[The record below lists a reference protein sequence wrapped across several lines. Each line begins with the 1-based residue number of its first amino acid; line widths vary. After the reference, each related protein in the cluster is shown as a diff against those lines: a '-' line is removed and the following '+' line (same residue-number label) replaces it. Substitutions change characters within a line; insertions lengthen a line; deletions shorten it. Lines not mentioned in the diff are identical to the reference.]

1 MKKQFYQCGNR
12 AVAITLLL
20 VLALALNPAVT
31 AQKQSRDGIQLRISY
46 EHGYRAGY
54 ADGYD
59 AGENDFADRMGRE
72 FQRHTLYQEAD
83 RGYESRFGP
92 RVDYK
97 EGYSLGFEVGYFDGY
112 VGRAFDLK
120 IPPNVAHPGASII
133 PLKDQKDRERRKTQ
147 PLVTE
152 GVLLRIRLET
162 GLTTETNCEGDRFTA
177 RVIEPSKY
185 EGAVIQGHVAKIER
199 SGRMTGRT
207 EMALDFDAITLR
219 NGRSGTFNA
228 QIEKVF
234 ATESVKSVDGE
245 GNIESASKTKETEI
259 RSIGGAVLG
268 AVIGGIAG
276 GGKGAAIG
284 AVIGA
289 GVGAG
294 SVYVQGDKDLILEPG
309 AQMIVRTGNSAR

>member
-1 MKKQFYQCGNR
+1 MKKQFYQWGNR
-12 AVAITLLL
+12 AIAITLLL
-20 VLALALNPAVT
+20 GLVLALNPGVT
-31 AQKQSRDGIQLRISY
+31 AQKQSRDGIQLRIAY
-46 EHGYRAGY
+46 QHGYRAGY

-59 AGENDFADRMGRE
+59 AGKNDFADRMGRDY
-72 FQRHTLYQEAD
+72 QRYTLYQEAD
-83 RGYESRFGP
+83 RGYESHFGP

-112 VGRAFDLK
+112 VGRVFDSR
-120 IPPNVAHPGASII
+120 IPPNVVHPGGSD
-133 PLKDQKDRERRKTQ
+133 PLIGQKDRERKKTR
-147 PLVTE
+147 PLVPE

-162 GLTTETNCEGDRFTA
+162 RLTTETNREGDRFTA
-177 RVIEPSKY
+177 RVIEPGEY
-185 EGAVIQGHVAKIER
+185 EGAVIQGRVAKIER
-199 SGRMTGRT
+199 SGRMAGRT

-219 NGRSGTFNA
+219 NGRSGPFQA

-245 GNIESASKTKETEI
+245 GNIESASKTNETEI

-268 AVIGGIAG
+268 AIIGSIAG

-284 AVIGA
+284 AIIGA
-289 GVGAG
+289 GAGAG

-309 AQMIVRTGNSAR
+309 AQMIVRATVSG